1 MDKEKKQTVDI
12 FQQAYERGI
21 YFDRCVDL
29 VFYDETMQKLGTLK
43 TPKSSIKPSITVKGE
58 LIEGSYAISSFIS
71 VQNMA
76 YDVDVNAV
84 KYIDCFMYYAS
95 LRDAPKGSDETN
107 EIRNGHN
114 IFFTVLYADQE
125 KEPPN
130 RAIRFQ
136 CTVAAHDRT
145 RYEYGIEISP
155 NGNITATADL
165 SAAAQGKKTEV
176 RGNGNKKGTGTLFV
190 QGMKAI
196 AQAYNKSLG
205 NDVLAS
211 KLKIKKIRYEGTTK
225 KINDK
230 KINLIPGFYTI
241 GDFIRKLNSY
251 QTEKSGN
258 VAYCDWKISIQPG
271 YILVQNVIP
280 ENWRQMAIA
289 QGNTTEDAITNF
301 FMQNFGK
308 ATVEEDDVN
317 PDTGRFTSVK
327 LNPVVLNYVKSA
339 YRTEVVLNV
348 VTIFDSRIRPGSLCV
363 IAGNAIMGRHT
374 GRGGKSG
381 SRLISTTNRMVLF
394 RVTGGIQ
401 YEFSTTEDSSM
412 TLIGAIVEEDY
423 KLETKQEV
431 TENGSK

>member
-1 MDKEKKQTVDI
+1 MDKDKKQIVDV
-12 FQQAYERGI
+12 FQQAYEKGI

-29 VFYDETMQKLGTLK
+29 VFYDETMQKLGTLR
-43 TPKSSIKPSITVKGE
+43 TPKTSIKPSITVKGE

-71 VQNMA
+71 IQNMA

-95 LRDAPKGSDETN
+95 LRDAPNASVDTN

-130 RAIRFQ
+130 RAVRFQ

-145 RYEYGIEISP
+145 RFEYGIEVTP
-155 NGNITATADL
+155 NGKINATADL
-165 SAAAQGKKTEV
+165 SAAAQGKKTKVE
-176 RGNGNKKGTGTLFV
+176 GNGNKIATTLFV
-190 QGMKAI
+190 QGIKAV
-196 AQAYNKSLG
+196 AKAYNASLQSS
-205 NDVLAS
+205 VLSS
-211 KLKIKKIRYEGTTK
+211 KIEIKRIRYEGTIDTLNK
-225 KINDK
+225 VRIK
-230 KINLIPGFYTI
+230 LVPGFYTI
-241 GDFIRKLNSY
+241 GDFLRKLNSY

-258 VAYCDWKISIQPG
+258 VAYCDWKITIQPG
-271 YILVQNVIP
+271 YILVQSVIP

-289 QGNTTEDAITNF
+289 KGNTTETAITNF
-301 FMQNFGK
+301 YKENFGR
-308 ATVEEDDVN
+308 ATIYEDDIN
-317 PDTGRFTSVK
+317 PNSGAFRQIENK
-327 LNPVVLNYVKSA
+327 PVVLNYVKSA

-348 VTIFDSRIRPGSLCV
+348 VTMFDSRIRPGSMCV

-381 SRLISTTNRMVLF
+381 SRLISTTNKMVLF
-394 RVTGGIQ
+394 RVTGGVN

-412 TLIGAIVEEDY
+412 TLIGAIVSEDY
-423 KLETKQEV
+423 KLNK
-431 TENGSK
+431 G